1 MTLENHLDDLG
12 AAPFVADL
20 LRDLATTRTLRTER
34 QQGYVSVSPSPVGAI
49 AVFAHRHRLEIA
61 VRPELANA
69 ALVDVPGAE
78 LRKPTTATTYLVVR
92 EPVCGRSRE
101 AVLRH
106 AATALDWRVGGPAR
120 GAGSS
125 RRATAATETARPVC
139 PECNYEITPSGACGC

>member
-1 MTLENHLDDLG
+1 MTFENHLHDLG

-20 LRDLATTRTLRTER
+20 VRDLATTRTLRTER
-34 QQGYVSVSPSPVGAI
+34 QQDYVSVSPSPIGAI

-61 VRPELANA
+61 VRPELANV

-92 EPVCGRSRE
+92 EPVCERSRE

-106 AATALDWRVGGPAR
+106 AAAALDWRAGGPAR
-120 GAGSS
+120 STHS
-125 RRATAATETARPVC
+125 QRRVTAAAEATRPVC
-139 PECNYEITPSGACGC
+139 PACNYEITPSGACGC